1 MRSKHCPAI
10 LLFLVALGAT
20 GLTER
25 TFAEDSIVV
34 NTRALAAGSSATLLV
49 RAFAGENELG
59 VATNPVTVSVYL
71 DRRLAGTAPYQQS
84 AIAAGSWLIGVEAP
98 GYDSKEIQVGI
109 EDAISYEVIFHLART
124 TGKLM
129 VKLQPEDA
137 QLFVDGRPAHPGLLS
152 LPTGF
157 RNLSVRRF
165 GYDDL
170 STSVLVPERGIAA
183 VNLVLKP
190 AVFSASR
197 YSATRAIFN
206 PANAGPFGE
215 TRFSFLVNA
224 PGSGRLSIV
233 DESGER
239 VFSHDFPAFESWEQS
254 LLWNGRDAEGKPL
267 PDGSYT
273 ATLQTTSAAGISS
286 ESSLD
291 LQIDSS
297 LVARPLGESEGLAGL
312 SLLPIPLAS
321 PQGLGGFDVAAES
334 DFSTGLLRLTAGAQ
348 VGLGPVVV
356 GFEASGDFENSGSF
370 DFGLNLPL
378 PTIGIFGPG
387 FGASLALGTD
397 SSGLFRGRA
406 NLVLPL
412 YSGLGGDGEPGMPAF
427 FIGLSPLA
435 EVSGNVALA
444 APQFETGLAGGFLVA
459 SDTWLIGLS
468 ARASS
473 SDLLAG
479 IPAFGGIEAAL
490 ETRFLIFGGPLLLSI
505 GCGGTMG
512 ADVVTS
518 LPWMKAGIGLWF

>member
-1 MRSKHCPAI
+1 MRSKHRPAI

-34 NTRALAAGSSATLLV
+34 NTRALAVGSSATLLV
-49 RAFAGENELG
+49 RAFAGDKELG
-59 VATNPVTVSVYL
+59 VSTDPVTVSVYL
-71 DRRLAGTAPYQQS
+71 DRRLAGTTPYQQS
-84 AIAAGSWLIGVEAP
+84 VIAAGSWLIGVEAS
-98 GYDSKEIQVGI
+98 GYGSKEIQVGI
-109 EDAISYEVIFHLART
+109 EDAISYEVIFHLTRT

-129 VKLQPEDA
+129 VRLQPEDA
-137 QLFVDGRPAHPGLLS
+137 QLFIDGRPAHPGLLS
-152 LPTGF
+152 LPSGF
-157 RNLSVRRF
+157 RNLWARRF

-183 VNLVLKP
+183 VDLALKP

-197 YSATRAIFN
+197 FAANREVFN

-215 TRFSFLVNA
+215 ARLSFFVNA

-239 VFSHDFPAFESWEQS
+239 VLSHEFPAFESWDQS
-254 LLWNGRDAEGKPL
+254 FVWNGRDAAGKPL

-286 ESSLD
+286 ESSID

-297 LVARPLGESEGLAGL
+297 LVARPLGESAGLVGL

-321 PQGLGGFDVAAES
+321 PQGLGSFDVAALSEL
-334 DFSTGLLRLTAGAQ
+334 STGFLSFSAGAQ
-348 VGLGPVVV
+348 VGLGPVAV
-356 GFEASGDFENSGSF
+356 GFEASGDFANAGSF
-370 DFGLNLPL
+370 DFGLSLPL
-378 PTIGIFGPG
+378 PTNSLFGPG

-435 EVSGNVALA
+435 ELSGNVAQA
-444 APQFETGLAGGFLVA
+444 APLFKAGLAGGFLLA

-490 ETRFLIFGGPLLLSI
+490 ETRFLILGGPLLISF
-505 GCGGTMG
+505 GCGETMG
-512 ADVVTS
+512 AGLAPS
-518 LPWMKAGIGLWF
+518 LPWLKAGVGLWL